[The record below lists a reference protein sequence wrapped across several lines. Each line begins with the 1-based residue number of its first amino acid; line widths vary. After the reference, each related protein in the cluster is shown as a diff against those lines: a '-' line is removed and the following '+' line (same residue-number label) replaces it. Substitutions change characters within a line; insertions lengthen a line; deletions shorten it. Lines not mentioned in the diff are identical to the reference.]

1 MTLSRGDV
9 NNTLSEYRLVS
20 QNALNRA
27 NVAEREGRCSQA
39 EDERKKERR
48 TGRRGRRKYKNS
60 ACGLL
65 IIF

>member
-27 NVAEREGRCSQA
+27 NVAEIEGRCSQA
-39 EDERKKERR
+39 EDERKKGGQGGGGGGSTRILPVD
-48 TGRRGRRKYKNS
+48 
-60 ACGLL
+60 C
-65 IIF
+65 